1 MLVRAD
7 HAGKPP
13 LFAENWLSAARCA
26 QAGRPSLV
34 SGAAG
39 CCWSR
44 ARSRRV
50 WRRAFSARSGSLTSV
65 VHAIPSSAA
74 GCRLRSPEIRERQFS
89 RYVAILTRKTKRA
102 GCMAGVGVSRAGR
115 QSSQDLPRRL
125 ADVPARDRVAARRSP
140 LVGKPRI
147 VLTGRGFAVRAAS
160 ATRAAPA
167 PLSSEPLCCRE
178 VSSSGFVPARAVF
191 GASAKPPDAARQMN
205 QSNHTGGREYP
216 RPAGPLIAQLPP
228 RRRHALPPRYPGG

>member
-102 GCMAGVGVSRAGR
+102 GCMAGVGVSRVGR
-115 QSSQDLPRRL
+115 RSSQDLPRQL
-125 ADVPARDRVAARRSP
+125 ADVPARDRVATAAHRS
-140 LVGKPRI
+140 GESRRI
-147 VLTGRGFAVRAAS
+147 VLTGPGACGPAAS
-160 ATRAAPA
+160 AARAAPA
-167 PLSSEPLCCRE
+167 PCPPIRY
-178 VSSSGFVPARAVF
+178 VVTAR
-191 GASAKPPDAARQMN
+191 SARRVVLQRGLFSTPQPSR
-205 QSNHTGGREYP
+205 SV
-216 RPAGPLIAQLPP
+216 PP
-228 RRRHALPPRYPGG
+228 RRGISRIIRSGLNIDDPQVR